1 MSSTNAWRTRG
12 PLTVGFLALLVLLG
26 GFGAWSVFA
35 TLSGAIIASGQIEVD
50 QNRQVVQHPDGGVV
64 ARILVDDGD
73 LVSLGQPLIALDDEI
88 IKSEL
93 AIIESQ
99 LFELKARRARLEAER
114 DNQDA
119 LDFDTELVEVS
130 ESSAEVL
137 DLMMGQQ
144 RLFEARR
151 SSLATEIEQLEKRKA
166 QVASQIEGIEA
177 QRTALGTQ
185 LSLVTQEL
193 ENQQALL
200 NRGLTQVARVLEL
213 QRQEAGL
220 VGESGELIASQAQ
233 SEGRITEFDISI
245 LGLKSTRREDA
256 ITTLRDLQFRELE
269 LAEQRRAL
277 QGQLSR
283 LEIKAPVSGVVY
295 NLRVTT
301 PQSVIRPADPL
312 LYLVP
317 QDRPLVI
324 AAQVDPVH
332 IDQVFLGQSVT
343 LRLSALDARTTPEL
357 FGEVTQISA
366 DALEDDATR
375 ASFYRAE
382 IMLSEGEQARLP
394 EGTAL
399 IPGMPVETF
408 IRTDDRSPLAY
419 LVKPLAD
426 YFAKAFR
433 ES

>member
-26 GFGAWSVFA
+26 GFGAWSVLA

-130 ESSAEVL
+130 QTSAEVL

-166 QVASQIEGIEA
+166 QIASQIEGIEA

-220 VGESGELIASQAQ
+220 VGESGELIASQA
-233 SEGRITEFDISI
+233 
-245 LGLKSTRREDA
+245 
-256 ITTLRDLQFRELE
+256 
-269 LAEQRRAL
+269 
-277 QGQLSR
+277 
-283 LEIKAPVSGVVY
+283 
-295 NLRVTT
+295 
-301 PQSVIRPADPL
+301 
-312 LYLVP
+312 
-317 QDRPLVI
+317 
-324 AAQVDPVH
+324 
-332 IDQVFLGQSVT
+332 
-343 LRLSALDARTTPEL
+343 
-357 FGEVTQISA
+357 
-366 DALEDDATR
+366 
-375 ASFYRAE
+375 
-382 IMLSEGEQARLP
+382 
-394 EGTAL
+394 
-399 IPGMPVETF
+399 
-408 IRTDDRSPLAY
+408 
-419 LVKPLAD
+419 
-426 YFAKAFR
+426 
-433 ES
+433 

>member
-1 MSSTNAWRTRG
+1 MSGSSMTARG
-12 PLTVGFLALLVLLG
+12 PLILGFVTLLILVG
-26 GFGAWSVFA
+26 GFGTWSVFA
-35 TLSGAIIASGQIEVD
+35 NLSGAIIAGGQIEVD

-64 ARILVDDGD
+64 ASILVDDGD
-73 LVSLGQPLIALDDEI
+73 FVELGAPLLQLDDEI
-88 IKSEL
+88 LQTEL
-93 AIIESQ
+93 AIIEGQ
-99 LFELKARRARLEAER
+99 LFEIMARRARLEAER
-114 DNQDA
+114 DDTQK
-119 LDFDTELVEVS
+119 LTFDPELVAQSGTSGIQE
-130 ESSAEVL
+130 
-137 DLMMGQQ
+137 LMNGQE
-144 RLFEARR
+144 RLFEARLT
-151 SSLATEIEQLEKRKA
+151 SLQTETDQLEKRKA
-166 QVASQIEGIEA
+166 QVSSQIEGLASQQEA
-177 QRTALGTQ
+177 MRTQ
-185 LSLVTQEL
+185 LALVTQEL
-193 ENQQALL
+193 ENQQVLL
-200 NRGLTQVARVLEL
+200 QRGLTQVTRVLEL

-220 VGESGELIASQAQ
+220 IGQSGELLASKAQA
-233 SEGRITEFDISI
+233 EGRITEFDISI
-245 LGLKSTRREDA
+245 LSLSTTRREDA
-256 ITTLRDLQFRELE
+256 ITRLRDLQFRELE

-277 QGQLSR
+277 LQRLNR
-283 LEIKAPVSGVVY
+283 LEIKAPVSGIVY

-312 LYLVP
+312 LFLVP

-357 FGEVTQISA
+357 LGEVTQISA
-366 DALEDDATR
+366 DTLEDDTTR

-408 IRTDDRSPLAY
+408 IRTEDRSPLAY
-419 LVKPLAD
+419 LIKPLAD
-426 YFAKAFR
+426 YFTKAFR